1 MLALH
6 PQYQEQV
13 YEEIKGLILSE
24 ESDVTV
30 DEISHFKFLDM
41 FIKET
46 LRLFPSV
53 PYLTREASSEIKLGT
68 LTTIIDQ
75 I

>member
-13 YEEIKGLILSE
+13 YDELNGLILSD

-30 DEISHFKFLDM
+30 EELTQFKFLDM

-68 LTTIIDQ
+68 L
-75 I
+75 